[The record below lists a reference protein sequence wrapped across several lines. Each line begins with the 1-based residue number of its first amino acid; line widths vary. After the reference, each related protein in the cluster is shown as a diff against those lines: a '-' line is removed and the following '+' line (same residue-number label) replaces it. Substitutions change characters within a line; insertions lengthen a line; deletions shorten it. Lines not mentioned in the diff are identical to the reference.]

1 MPVQKRVSSTV
12 PIFCLIEP
20 SDQIRSTVI
29 GSEFLLD
36 FTFQPLSQKHSNLLV
51 LKRTAFKCASRQ
63 LYPKKWE
70 PCRLYLEDGLGSR
83 TNARDNTIILS
94 ALNGNDESVEAPLT

>member
-12 PIFCLIEP
+12 PIFCLKEP

-29 GSEFLLD
+29 GSEFLLE

-63 LYPKKWE
+63 LYPKIVGTMQIIFGGWFGVSHK
-70 PCRLYLEDGLGSR
+70 RSR
-83 TNARDNTIILS
+83 QYHTFKCA
-94 ALNGNDESVEAPLT
+94 